1 MCLLKNYLY
10 LSFWRE
16 STNVECVKTFTN
28 DVLKNTK
35 ILNIIFAKLHS
46 NQQTTLLCIGSL
58 LKKISLLQNYIL
70 YFSVPCIKKQ
80 LNFSEILKLSSESR
94 KEAWTRERGLS
105 KKGGTYPNEFYSI
118 SYSKFFTFIQLD
130 QISKKNTKV
139 QIRQC
144 DCFS

>member
-1 MCLLKNYLY
+1 MNVSDKQLGARDGKFSNLKNYLY

-70 YFSVPCIKKQ
+70 YFSVPCIKK
-80 LNFSEILKLSSESR
+80 
-94 KEAWTRERGLS
+94 
-105 KKGGTYPNEFYSI
+105 
-118 SYSKFFTFIQLD
+118 
-130 QISKKNTKV
+130 
-139 QIRQC
+139 
-144 DCFS
+144 